1 MRRLFIL
8 PLLLLLAACAGND
21 KYPYPLQFLTA
32 EDICPCELGA
42 PPADGSAEQKKEIRK
57 ILAIQAKMSD
67 AEKATVM
74 KEDSI
79 TVQMI
84 VDPVLGAQ
92 YQRDSYPNLFTLLD
106 HAQSDAWRT
115 GDTVQEFWGRQR
127 PWLTDSRV
135 QLLAKRITRPSYPSG
150 HTTTN
155 HVWAHVLAELFPTK
169 REALFKRA
177 HSIGMNRVKGGV
189 HYPSDVEGGKR
200 LAEIFFEK
208 MKANPA
214 FQAELEDARAEIEA
228 AVAPLPKAANDNT
241 PLPQGTVANCNHEP
255 NQMTA
260 CR

>member
-8 PLLLLLAACAGND
+8 PLLLILVACAGGD
-21 KYPYPLQFLTA
+21 KYPYPSQFVTVD
-32 EDICPCELGA
+32 DICPCELGA
-42 PPADGSAEQKKEIRK
+42 PPADGSAEQKKEIAR

-67 AEKATVM
+67 AEKETVM
-74 KEDSI
+74 REDKI

-84 VDPVLGAQ
+84 VEPVLGGGYTREA
-92 YQRDSYPNLFTLLD
+92 YPNLFTLLD
-106 HAQSDAWRT
+106 HAQSDAWRM
-115 GDTVQEFWGRQR
+115 GDHVQDFWGRQR

-135 QLLAKRITRPSYPSG
+135 ELLAKKITRPSYPSG

-155 HVWAHVLAELFPTK
+155 HVWAHVLAELFPAK

-177 HSIGMNRVKGGV
+177 YSIGMNRVKGGV

-200 LAEIFFEK
+200 LAAMIFEK
-208 MKANPA
+208 MKENPT
-214 FQAELEDARAEIEA
+214 FQAEMEDARAEIESA
-228 AVAPLPKAANDNT
+228 LPKAANDNT
-241 PLPQGTVANCNHEP
+241 PLPQGTAAHCNDAP